1 MNDNA
6 EEKRIKEVEK
16 KHRKYKYT
24 RLTPH
29 TREKFLEKL
38 KETANISLAAD
49 LVGIN
54 RIRAYQLKKKD
65 KEFSDLWDEA
75 IEIGTDMLE
84 YKARIRAMDG
94 VKRPV
99 FYKGEEC
106 GYITEYSDRLM
117 ETLLAAHLPG
127 NANRPPTGEQDRDRY
142 QDAGGCRG

>member
-99 FYKGEEC
+99 FLRVRSAD
-106 GYITEYSDRLM
+106 TSQS
-117 ETLLAAHLPG
+117 TV
-127 NANRPPTGEQDRDRY
+127 TGSWKRS
-142 QDAGGCRG
+142 